1 MRGFFPLPARVI
13 PSYLAINEAADNNLV
28 LVTKKPYRMLLK
40 TISPYHKV
48 TIQVKMMILMMIE
61 VNKGLFL
68 QKSL

>member
-1 MRGFFPLPARVI
+1 MEFDRAAKNVSDVI
-13 PSYLAINEAADNNLV
+13 NSYNNLV
-28 LVTKKPYRMLLK
+28 LVTKRPYRMLLK

-61 VNKGLFL
+61 VSKGLFL

>member
-1 MRGFFPLPARVI
+1 MDFDRAAKNVADVI
-13 PSYLAINEAADNNLV
+13 NSYNNLV
-28 LVTKKPYRMLLK
+28 LVTKRPYRMLLK

-61 VNKGLFL
+61 VSKGLFL